1 MHTKTWV
8 TAGCQAETVGD
19 GCLSQ
24 PFGFRLSDSAHYCH
38 QAETLIWAM
47 SRLISASLKVS
58 LWEKRGASSL
68 REDWIKMS
76 SGADWARLHSLS
88 RLQCFGAND
97 GFQWRVGGPK
107 HSADWLS
114 QCLRKMSTLV
124 CSPSF
129 TDKVLCIMEIF
140 LHIWELFYLAGCQ
153 HFHTHSN
160 FSRGTH
166 PNILFWS
173 GFSLAQGFLAH
184 LQSYS
189 GIKSNPIKQQPE
201 TQPSSYKQ
209 GNGTLWRVFRFTCFK
224 ISTSSKSKRFPL
236 D

>member
-1 MHTKTWV
+1 MVWKITAFITIKQTHSLTKCPEEMNYVLMQCFLKNMHTKTWV

-24 PFGFRLSDSAHYCH
+24 PFGFRLSDWAHYCH

-58 LWEKRGASSL
+58 LWEKLGARSL

-76 SGADWARLHSLS
+76 SGADWARLHPLS
-88 RLQCFGAND
+88 RPQCLGAND
-97 GFQWRVGGPK
+97 EFQWRVGGPK

-124 CSPSF
+124 CCPSF
-129 TDKVLCIMEIF
+129 TDKVLCIMQIF
-140 LHIWELFYLAGCQ
+140 LHIRELFYLADCQ
-153 HFHTHSN
+153 HFHTHWN

-166 PNILFWS
+166 PFCS
-173 GFSLAQGFLAH
+173 EVDFL
-184 LQSYS
+184 LP
-189 GIKSNPIKQQPE
+189 KD
-201 TQPSSYKQ
+201 
-209 GNGTLWRVFRFTCFK
+209 F
-224 ISTSSKSKRFPL
+224 
-236 D
+236 